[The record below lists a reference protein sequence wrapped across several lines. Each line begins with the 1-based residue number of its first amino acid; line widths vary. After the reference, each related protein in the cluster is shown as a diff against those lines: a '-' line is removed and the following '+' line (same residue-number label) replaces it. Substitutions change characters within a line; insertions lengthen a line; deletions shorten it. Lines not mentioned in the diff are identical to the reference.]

1 MRKKSI
7 LVGAIALG
15 LLTATSIY
23 SCKNANKTEDTTEK
37 AADAKCGEGKC
48 GNSTKSTEAKCGD
61 KVVDSTSMKTKEGK
75 CGEGKCGD
83 KK

>member
-1 MRKKSI
+1 MKKKSI
-7 LVGAIALG
+7 LVGTVALG

-23 SCKNANKTEDTTEK
+23 SCKNADKTETKTEK

-48 GNSTKSTEAKCGD
+48 GDSTKTAEAKCGD
-61 KVVDSTSMKTKEGK
+61 KVADSTSMKTKEGK
-75 CGEGKCGD
+75 CGD